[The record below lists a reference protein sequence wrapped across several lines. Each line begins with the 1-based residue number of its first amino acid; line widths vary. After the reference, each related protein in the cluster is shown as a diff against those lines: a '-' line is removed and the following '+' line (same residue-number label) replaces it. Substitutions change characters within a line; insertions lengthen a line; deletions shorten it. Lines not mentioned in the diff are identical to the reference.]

1 MPDVRVLDLDETVL
15 RDFVRGRKQAV
26 REKKK
31 EGTWTE
37 GHRSG
42 INDALKR
49 LVPVGALPFMGN
61 MAIVGFSCR
70 YDKSTDP
77 KYKKSDADSYANGYD
92 GGLCGMIQ
100 ILTRK
105 DTT

>member
-1 MPDVRVLDLDETVL
+1 MALITLDETVL

-42 INDALKR
+42 INDALQR
-49 LVPVGALPFMGN
+49 LVPEGALPFVGN
-61 MAIVGFSCR
+61 MAILGFKCR
-70 YDKSTDP
+70 YDDSKDP
-77 KYKKSDADSYANGYD
+77 KYKKSDVHSYAHGYD
-92 GGLCGMIQ
+92 GGLSGA
-100 ILTRK
+100 ILLLTGK
-105 DTT
+105 DLS